1 MLDGGRERG
10 RYFLPQKKRY
20 DARVILTFD
29 SRRLP
34 DGEKLYP
41 FRSSLLTQQMCVE
54 HPLAHLHVG
63 VRSRAQRMGP
73 RVPNPAK

>member
-10 RYFLPQKKRY
+10 RYFLLQEKRY

-41 FRSSLLTQQMCVE
+41 FRSWLLTQEMCVE
-54 HPLAHLHVG
+54 HPLAHPHVG
-63 VRSRAQRMGP
+63 FRSWVQRMGP